1 MPGFKLQAY
10 TQAMTGSALRPFLL
24 AGNGLAAFLTFT
36 HVFNDAF
43 QAMLP
48 ALLPT
53 LQSRFA
59 LSEANLALMVAVLA
73 FSSSVMQ
80 PVFGALA
87 DRFGRRIVGSLGV
100 IACASLLSLI
110 GVAPTPVILVG
121 LLLLG
126 GFGSAAFHPS
136 STSLVGSAVSSRRD
150 LATSI
155 FIFGGGLG
163 QALGPIAV
171 LLVIANFGVGYMP
184 WLMIPGVV
192 LGIVM
197 YLLIPP
203 QPRPAKKARPRLFD
217 VSLLLGPVGALCA
230 AGILRTVAWVT
241 FINAM
246 PLWLVSA
253 HQVSRDATLIGLT
266 IGLFTFSG
274 GLGGM
279 VASALAAHVNRKAL
293 MIGSMLLALPALYLV
308 LLLPP
313 GSLLYFLAIF
323 MAGGLANAAL
333 PLMVVSAQNLA
344 PHAVATASG
353 MLMGLTWG
361 TAGVLYIF
369 IGVLQ
374 EAVGLEPAMRLSYL
388 FLIPAALLALV
399 ILSRQKERAA

>member
-1 MPGFKLQAY
+1 
-10 TQAMTGSALRPFLL
+10 
-24 AGNGLAAFLTFT
+24 
-36 HVFNDAF
+36 
-43 QAMLP
+43 
-48 ALLPT
+48 
-53 LQSRFA
+53 
-59 LSEANLALMVAVLA
+59 
-73 FSSSVMQ
+73 
-80 PVFGALA
+80 
-87 DRFGRRIVGSLGV
+87 
-100 IACASLLSLI
+100 
-110 GVAPTPVILVG
+110 
-121 LLLLG
+121 
-126 GFGSAAFHPS
+126 
-136 STSLVGSAVSSRRD
+136 
-150 LATSI
+150 
-155 FIFGGGLG
+155 
-163 QALGPIAV
+163 
-171 LLVIANFGVGYMP
+171 
-184 WLMIPGVV
+184 
-192 LGIVM
+192 
-197 YLLIPP
+197 
-203 QPRPAKKARPRLFD
+203 
-217 VSLLLGPVGALCA
+217 
-230 AGILRTVAWVT
+230 
-241 FINAM
+241 M

-279 VASALAAHVNRKAL
+279 VASALAARVNRKAL

>member
-1 MPGFKLQAY
+1 MASRASPSPY
-10 TQAMTGSALRPFLL
+10 LL

-53 LQSRFA
+53 LQIRFA
-59 LSEANLALMVAVLA
+59 LSEASLALLVAVLA

-87 DRFGRRIVGSLGV
+87 DRFGRRMVGSLGV
-100 IACASLLSLI
+100 IACTMLLSLL
-110 GVAPTPVILVG
+110 GTAPTPLVLVG

-136 STSLVGSAVSSRRD
+136 STSLVGSAAKGRRE

-155 FIFGGGLG
+155 FIFGGGIG

-171 LLVIANFGVGYMP
+171 LLVIANYGLQYMP
-184 WLMIPGVV
+184 WLMIPGLVMGG
-192 LGIVM
+192 LM
-197 YLLIPP
+197 YLLVPP
-203 QPRPAKKARPRLFD
+203 QPRLPRGARPRLFD
-217 VSLLLGPVGALCA
+217 PGLFLGPVGALCA
-230 AGILRTVAWVT
+230 AGILRTIAWVT

-246 PLWLVSA
+246 PLWLVTS
-253 HQVSRDATLIGLT
+253 HGVGRDATLIGLT

-279 VASALAAHVNRKAL
+279 LASTLAVRVGRKRLITAT
-293 MIGSMLLALPALYLV
+293 MLLALPALYLV

-313 GSLLYFLAIF
+313 GSLLYFLAI
-323 MAGGLANAAL
+323 MLAGGLTNAAL
-333 PLMVVSAQNLA
+333 PLMVVSAQDLA
-344 PHAVATASG
+344 PQAVATASG

-369 IGVLQ
+369 VGLLQ
-374 EAVGLEPAMRLSYL
+374 EAIGIGPAMRVGYL
-388 FLIPAALLALV
+388 FLIPAALLALLV
-399 ILSRQKERAA
+399 LSRQQRRAT